1 MEKRKDIDMLRFY
14 GGDIHQKNK
23 EGEYVITNNLVN
35 PKNKEDMNN
44 NMWKEDYHE
53 YVEWKNNLHSYL
65 KLIYSDMWYGERE
78 K

>member
-35 PKNKEDMNN
+35 PKNKEDML
-44 NMWKEDYHE
+44 WGDKDAYRT
-53 YVEWKNNLHSYL
+53 YYRKNLR
-65 KLIYSDMWYGERE
+65 LIMLIV
-78 K
+78 